1 MAWDDLLL
9 SPHRSTPVS
18 LAGKTGVF
26 FPPLH
31 PPHSKTPS
39 PRIARYSTRHPPEVL
54 IPLFFLTA
62 AEHSGDALGAAL
74 IHALKRLYPDA
85 RFVGVGGEKMAAA
98 GCRLLANPVKR
109 SAMLVGA
116 FLTQSRFWW
125 KLLREIRA
133 ELATQKPHVVIPID
147 SSAINLRIARI
158 AKSQNLPVCYY
169 VAPQVWASRPW
180 RIKKIRQ
187 SVDTLCCVL
196 PFEEQYFH
204 ERGVHGVYVGHPM
217 FDTPADTP
225 DTDPL
230 RLEPPLPGM
239 KSEATPLAARPSTVS
254 PEPVPS
260 RSASRAARLPFTPPP
275 ASSPAAPRIAIFPGS
290 RRAEIDAHMPPM
302 LEIISEIKGRFNR
315 ATFVAAAPSDERAW
329 QIRHHLRTANTPVDI
344 RTGAADAIIRWADLI
359 IVKSGTGTLQVARH
373 GKPMVVLFAVPRWQW
388 AVARHFIL
396 TPHIALVNILAGR
409 ELVPEFIPLNGS
421 PLPVARE
428 CIELIS
434 RPERRAAM
442 AKDLR
447 ALVEPLQPRQ
457 TPAGPLLA
465 ADRVAQQVAKLIP
478 QLVPA
483 THPPPPSQ
491 TSPRA

>member
-1 MAWDDLLL
+1 
-9 SPHRSTPVS
+9 
-18 LAGKTGVF
+18 
-26 FPPLH
+26 
-31 PPHSKTPS
+31 
-39 PRIARYSTRHPPEVL
+39 
-54 IPLFFLTA
+54 
-62 AEHSGDALGAAL
+62 
-74 IHALKRLYPDA
+74 
-85 RFVGVGGEKMAAA
+85 MAAA

-125 KLLREIRA
+125 NLLRIIRS
-133 ELATQKPHVVIPID
+133 ELATQKPDVVIPID

-158 AKSQNLPVCYY
+158 AKSQNHPVCYY
-169 VAPQVWASRPW
+169 VAPQIWASRPW
-180 RIKKIRQ
+180 RIRKIRQ
-187 SVDTLCCVL
+187 YVDTLCCVL

-204 ERGVHGVYVGHPM
+204 DRGVHAVYVGHPM
-217 FDTPADTP
+217 FDAPADTP

-230 RLEPPLPGM
+230 HLEPPLPGM
-239 KSEATPLAARPSTVS
+239 KSEATPLAPHAPTGSR
-254 PEPVPS
+254 PVP
-260 RSASRAARLPFTPPP
+260 RAARLPFTPPP
-275 ASSPAAPRIAIFPGS
+275 TSSPAAPRIAIFPGS

-344 RTGAADAIIRWADLI
+344 RTNAADAIIRWADLV

-373 GKPMVVLFAVPRWQW
+373 GKPMVVLFAVSRLQW

-442 AKDLR
+442 ARDLR
-447 ALVEPLQPRQ
+447 ALVEPLKPRQ
-457 TPAGPLLA
+457 APDGPLLA
-465 ADRVAQQVAKLIP
+465 ADRVAQEVAKLIP
-478 QLVPA
+478 QRVPV
-483 THPPPPSQ
+483 TPS
-491 TSPRA
+491 